1 MKKTLVIDIETNA
14 IDDFN
19 TLAGLEKVHCICVG
33 DVETGEVQRYNNEL
47 GSEGKP
53 IQDCLE
59 VLANADTLIAHN
71 GIGFDFP
78 ALFKMFGFKHPHVL
92 DTIILSRCIFPD
104 LKTSDYRSGAEP
116 RLCGS
121 HSLMAWGLR
130 LGEQKGN
137 FGENNEWAYWTKAME
152 DYCVQ
157 DVVVTMKLFKHLVKQ
172 EPDSRMVRLE
182 HEFAR
187 IIRSQEFNGF
197 PFNLEKA
204 NDLLRTLQVK
214 RAELQD
220 GLQETFAPRIVKA
233 KSRWWIDRSGNKFPT
248 KKSMIEVGY
257 KPIDCMKGDFKEKEV
272 PFNPNS
278 RDQICERLIE
288 QGWKPTAY
296 EGKRPAINEG
306 VLKNIGTE
314 PALKLLEFLM
324 VSKRLAQLTEGAQGW
339 LKLHKDGVIHGS
351 VITNG
356 AVSGRC
362 THNRP
367 NVAQVPAVR
376 APYGA
381 ECRELFKAPE
391 GKVLVGCDASGLEL
405 RCLAHVLHQ
414 WDDGAYANEILS
426 GDIHTANQKAMGLET
441 RDQAKTAIYCL
452 IYGGGAAKLGQIVKG
467 TAKEGAQLKARF
479 EKAVPA
485 YKKVNDAIKTA
496 LQSRD
501 YLIGLDGRKLP
512 VRSDHSALNLLLQ
525 SAGAVIMKKALILFQ
540 HNHSTKPFKL
550 HANVHDEVQFSCAK
564 EDAETLGQQFVNSIK
579 DTAQVFDFKCPL
591 DGEYSIGNNWKETH

>member
-14 IDDFN
+14 IDDFS
-19 TLAGLEKVHCICVG
+19 TLEGLHTVHCICVG
-33 DVETGEVQRYNNEL
+33 DIETKKVQRYNNEI
-47 GSEGKP
+47 GTDAKP
-53 IQDCLE
+53 IEDALIE
-59 VLANADTLIAHN
+59 MGNADVLVAHN

-78 ALFKMFGFKHPHVL
+78 ALYKMFGFRHPNVL
-92 DTIILSRCIFPD
+92 DTMILSRCINPD
-104 LKTSDYRSGAEP
+104 IKTDDYRKGFEP

-130 LGEQKGN
+130 LGEHKGN
-137 FGENNEWAYWTKAME
+137 FGENNAWAYWTKAME

-157 DVVVTMKLFKHLVKQ
+157 DVVVTMKLFDFLMEQKPSEQMVK
-172 EPDSRMVRLE
+172 LE
-182 HEFAR
+182 HSFAK

-197 PFNLEKA
+197 PFDVEKA
-204 NDLLRTLQVK
+204 NDLLMQLQVT

-220 GLQETFAPRIVKA
+220 ELGQIFPARKVKA
-233 KSRWWIDRSGNKFPT
+233 KSRWWVDRSGNQFPT
-248 KKSMIEVGY
+248 KKSMIESGY

-278 RDQICERLIE
+278 RDQICERLME

-296 EGKRPAINEG
+296 EGKRPSINEA
-306 VLKNIGTE
+306 VLKEIGSE
-314 PALKLLEFLM
+314 PALKLLKYLL
-324 VSKRLAQLTEGAQGW
+324 VSKRLGQLREGAQAW
-339 LKLHKDGVIHGS
+339 LKLHKNGVIHGS
-351 VITNG
+351 VNTNG

-376 APYGA
+376 AEYGA
-381 ECRELFKAPE
+381 QCRELFKAPE
-391 GKVLVGCDASGLEL
+391 GSVLVGCDASGLEL
-405 RCLAHVLHQ
+405 RCLAHMLSM
-414 WDDGAYANEILS
+414 WDDGKYTKEVLE

-452 IYGGGAAKLGQIVKG
+452 IYGGGASKLGQIVKG

-485 YKKVNDAIKTA
+485 YKKLCDAIKTA

-501 YLIGLDGRKLP
+501 HLIGLDGRKLP

-525 SAGAVIMKKALILFQ
+525 SAGAIIMKQALVNFVNTATL
-540 HNHSTKPFKL
+540 PYKL
-550 HANVHDEVQFSCAK
+550 HANIHDEVQFSCKK
-564 EDAETLGQQFVNSIK
+564 EDADTLGQEFVNAIK